1 MGEVNLDNVL
11 WTQASRTGGLKAVVL
26 LGQAVTAV
34 WSNGSRC
41 IHKLSV
47 RRGLQREP
55 QRSHFNR
62 ASRDR
67 SNIGGRRVFSTTLV
81 SFVLFAHGSLNIK
94 TRQPAFDMA
103 TAQSVVDQRIL
114 AHSGSPWPRHASA
127 KSLVSDQMTT
137 GSGTE
142 ERNLQARQNYRL
154 IFHR

>member
-11 WTQASRTGGLKAVVL
+11 RTQASRTGDQKPWCFWA
-26 LGQAVTAV
+26 
-34 WSNGSRC
+34 
-41 IHKLSV
+41 
-47 RRGLQREP
+47 RRSP
-55 QRSHFNR
+55 QCGATDRGVFINCPFDADYKEILNSHFSR

-67 SNIGGRRVFSTTLV
+67 SNIWKEV
-81 SFVLFAHGSLNIK
+81 SQKYCNYLFMHGSLNIK

-114 AHSGSPWPRHASA
+114 AHSGSPWPRYASA

-154 IFHR
+154 IFRR